1 MPPLDRRGFLAAAS
15 VAAAIGVSGCASTK
29 DHRGTERFVHG
40 VASGDPGP
48 DRVVIWTRLDG
59 ATGAEALEWLVARE
73 PGLRR
78 VVRRGRVVADPSNDF
93 CCKIDVDRLEPGT
106 TYFYAFRIRD
116 QCSAVGRTRTL
127 ARQGVE
133 NLRFAV
139 AACANYQQGSFAA
152 YDHIAGLESLDAV
165 LHLGDY
171 IYEYGDQS
179 AGRLPI
185 DPPHEILTL
194 ADYRRRYAFYRRD
207 PALQACHRE
216 HPFIAVWD
224 DHESANN
231 AWRDGAGNHDPAR
244 EGAWSERRAAAIQA
258 WREWMP
264 VRDAASRSPIHR
276 SFRFGDLADL
286 VMLDTRLEGREQPL
300 ASPRDIAANPGREL
314 LGSAQETWLLDEL
327 DASQA
332 RGTRWR
338 LLGQQVVFA
347 PLGNFNP
354 DQWDGYPQARRRI
367 LEHMRRAGI
376 DNVVILTG
384 DIHSSWALDVAIDP
398 YDPARY
404 DRQSGRGAQAVEFV
418 TPGIA
423 SEPLGNYLAR
433 RDPDAHARMVEAIP
447 GQPHLR
453 FADHANRGFV
463 SLEVNVERVEASWHF
478 VAAPT
483 DPHSRVERAHRETV
497 RAGENHLSRADE
509 TR

>member
-1 MPPLDRRGFLAAAS
+1 MPPLDRRRFLAGAGLAATL
-15 VAAAIGVSGCASTK
+15 GVSGCAGTQ
-29 DHRGTERFVHG
+29 RGRGEPRFVHG

-59 ATGAEALEWLVARE
+59 ATGDEELEWLVARE
-73 PGLRR
+73 PRLRR
-78 VVRRGRVVADPSNDF
+78 VVRRGRVVADPARDF
-93 CCKIDVDRLEPGT
+93 CCKVDVDGLEPGT
-106 TYFYAFRIRD
+106 TYYYAFRLRGAR
-116 QCSAVGRTRTL
+116 SVVGRTRTL
-127 ARQGVE
+127 PRQTVAS
-133 NLRFAV
+133 LRFAV
-139 AACANYQQGSFAA
+139 AACANHQQGSFAA
-152 YDHIAGLESLDAV
+152 YARIAELQSLDAV

-171 IYEYGDQS
+171 IYEYGDQTR
-179 AGRLPI
+179 GRLPL

-244 EGAWSERRAAAIQA
+244 EGPWSERRAAAMKA

-264 VRDAASRSPIHR
+264 VRDAAEDAPIHR

-286 VMLDTRLEGREQPL
+286 LMLDTRLEGREQPV
-300 ASPRDIAANPGREL
+300 ASPRDIAAHPDREL
-314 LGSAQETWLLDEL
+314 LGPAQEAWLLGEL

-332 RGTRWR
+332 RGARWR

-354 DQWDGYPQARRRI
+354 DQWDGYPQARGRL
-367 LEHMRRAGI
+367 LEHLRRAGI
-376 DNVVILTG
+376 DNVVLLTG
-384 DIHSSWALDVAIDP
+384 DIHSSWALDVAADP
-398 YDPARY
+398 YDPGRY
-404 DRQSGRGAQAVEFV
+404 DGTSGRGAQAVEFV

-433 RDPDAHARMVEAIP
+433 RDPQARARMVEGIRQ
-447 GQPHLR
+447 QPHLR
-453 FADHANRGFV
+453 FADYTNRGFV
-463 SLEVNVERVEASWHF
+463 SIEVNADRVEASWHF
-478 VAAPT
+478 VVAPT
-483 DPHSRVERAHRETV
+483 DPQSRLELAHQEAV
-497 RAGENHLSRADE
+497 RAGENRLSRPA
-509 TR
+509 